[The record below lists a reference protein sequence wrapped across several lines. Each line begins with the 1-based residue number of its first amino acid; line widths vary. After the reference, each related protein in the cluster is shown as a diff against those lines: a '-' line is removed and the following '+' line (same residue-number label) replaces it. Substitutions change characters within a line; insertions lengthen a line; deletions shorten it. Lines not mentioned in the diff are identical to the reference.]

1 MENKNLFQNTN
12 IYYEER
18 TKKKKRFKKRFVA
31 KSLFSKKR
39 ILCYSLIIIL
49 YTIFVICLAFIII
62 RKRNSSREERLK
74 TKNKEIKIE
83 LLKHLTNNN
92 KTLYEGVERCLEK
105 DPDEELCLYQFLCPK
120 EVINKTRVLMG
131 FKFDG
136 SYVML
141 DDFDNIKIAYSIGI
155 DGEIQFDKAL
165 ADKGI
170 DIYMYDHT
178 IKRLPYENEKFHW
191 KKIGIGGNADKASD
205 IQTLTDMMKDNG
217 HLNEKNM
224 ILKMDVEGPE
234 WKSLNDI
241 SEEVLKQFKYI
252 LIEYHF
258 FTIEPQLFYNVLKKI
273 YKTHQVFYVHCCE
286 DPNVKT
292 FGNNRFCNAIEVSYI
307 IRDGYSF
314 AKDKS
319 IYPIEGLAYANH
331 KGFNVNI
338 LKLFDD
344 YGKI

>member
-18 TKKKKRFKKRFVA
+18 TKKKKRFKKRFVT

-39 ILCYSLIIIL
+39 IICYSLIIIL

-92 KTLYEGVERCLEK
+92 KTLYEGAQKCIEK
-105 DPDEELCLYQFLCPK
+105 DPDKQLCLYQFICPK
-120 EVINKTRVLMG
+120 EVINKKRILIG
-131 FKFDG
+131 YKGDG

-141 DDFDNIKIAYSIGI
+141 DDFDNTKIAYSIGI
-155 DGEIQFDKAL
+155 DGVIQFDKAL

-170 DIYMYDHT
+170 DVYMYDHT

-191 KKIGIGGNADKASD
+191 KKIGIGGNADRASN

-217 HLNEKNM
+217 HLKEKNM
-224 ILKMDVEGPE
+224 ILKIDVEGYE
-234 WKSLNDI
+234 WNSLNDI

-252 LIEYHF
+252 IIEYHF
-258 FTIEPQLFYNVLKKI
+258 STHDPKLYYNVLKKI
-273 YKTHQVFYVHCCE
+273 YKTHQVFYVHCCGSRK
-286 DPNVKT
+286 VKT
-292 FGNNRFCNAIEVSYI
+292 FGNNRFCYALEVSYI

-319 IYPIEGLAYANH
+319 IYPIEGLAWANN
-331 KGFNVNI
+331 KNFNVNV